1 MLCCAVSE
9 YYMNDSV
16 DIHITC
22 VILLDPGLSGD
33 VIGGNGQKDSLPVCW
48 VSALTCSAV
57 VLYMVCSLN
66 N

>member
-1 MLCCAVSE
+1 
-9 YYMNDSV
+9 MNDSV

-33 VIGGNGQKDSLPVCW
+33 VIGGNGQKDSPPVCW